1 LPPDVSYEKQRL
13 SDAWAYV
20 FRHRVLGELGR
31 ILLQELADGSCH
43 ISCEVVGNPS
53 DPMTMQR
60 TAIFQPLGLELTRQ
74 MEAAFARTP
83 EDTRPFD
90 PPPRPPEAKEVIES
104 KIIPCE
110 RCRDTARR
118 LAALDAKSAGLGRI
132 RFGGLH
138 KCYDGQNERFIPEPL
153 RGHTRHL
160 LNSETNYT
168 KLYAFLTGQ
177 AGVTPGELG
186 SLKTLAPACADD
198 LGKGLNEL
206 IAEPERCR

>member
-1 LPPDVSYEKQRL
+1 M
-13 SDAWAYV
+13 
-20 FRHRVLGELGR
+20 RV
-31 ILLQELADGSCH
+31 ACSPW
-43 ISCEVVGNPS
+43 PS
-53 DPMTMQR
+53 ASAR
-60 TAIFQPLGLELTRQ
+60 TALTPSWINTLAGHRPKAGRVGCLTVWTGPISFCLFAQ
-74 MEAAFARTP
+74 RRITAASVGTKNQVKARGRTGKAISSP
-83 EDTRPFD
+83 WRCTTR
-90 PPPRPPEAKEVIES
+90 KV
-104 KIIPCE
+104 K
-110 RCRDTARR
+110 RR
-118 LAALDAKSAGLGRI
+118 SLCQ
-132 RFGGLH
+132 
-138 KCYDGQNERFIPEPL
+138 CYDGQNERFIPEPL